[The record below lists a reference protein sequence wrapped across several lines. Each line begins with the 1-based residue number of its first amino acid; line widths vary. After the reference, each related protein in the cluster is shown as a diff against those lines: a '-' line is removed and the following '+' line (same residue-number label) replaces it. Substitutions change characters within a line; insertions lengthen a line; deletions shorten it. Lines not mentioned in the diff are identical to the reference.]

1 MHSGFP
7 LQIREKTQS
16 SSGQVFRQK
25 GTPVSDLTK
34 RQREVLDTLYRLSRE
49 LSYPP
54 SVRELASAMG
64 LSSPSSVQHHLE
76 VLVEK
81 GYLRR
86 VPNQPR
92 ALEFVKL
99 PEGTPA
105 ATTEMAPHA
114 PEAPKVYSETQ
125 RNNQN
130 NSSLKTTENISATIH
145 TIPIGVADTA
155 DSNAIPLVGRIAA
168 GIPITAEELVEDT
181 FMLPRLFTGAGEL
194 FMLEVNGESMR
205 DAAIMNGDWVV
216 VRAQNEA
223 RNGDIVAAMLEG
235 EATVKEFS
243 RDKGHIWLLPH
254 NPSFEPIPGDG
265 ATILG
270 KVVTVIR
277 AL

>member
-1 MHSGFP
+1 MS
-7 LQIREKTQS
+7 K
-16 SSGQVFRQK
+16 
-25 GTPVSDLTK
+25 LTK
-34 RQREVLDTLYRLSRE
+34 RQGEVLDTLYRLSRE

-54 SVRELASAMG
+54 SVRELAAAMG

-99 PEGTPA
+99 ADGTPVGQS
-105 ATTEMAPHA
+105 EMAPHESGVPQA
-114 PEAPKVYSETQ
+114 SHATHNTDTSTPD
-125 RNNQN
+125 
-130 NSSLKTTENISATIH
+130 TEGTAAIH

-168 GIPITAEELVEDT
+168 GTPITAEELVEDT
-181 FMLPRLFTGAGEL
+181 FMLPRRFTGAGEL

-205 DAAIMNGDWVV
+205 DAAIMDGDWVV

-243 RDKGHIWLLPH
+243 RAQGHIWLLPH
-254 NPSFEPIPGDG
+254 NPAFDPIPGDT

-277 AL
+277 SL